1 MECLAENKFRNITW
15 PVCVDGNDELILQA
29 RLQPQIFSVVDIE
42 YPDPTSLNT
51 EEIIFAGELTATV
64 NNYQDTVR

>member
-1 MECLAENKFRNITW
+1 MECLPENQFRNITW
-15 PVCVDGNDELILQA
+15 PVCVDGNDELILQ
-29 RLQPQIFSVVDIE
+29 PQILSVVDIE
-42 YPDPTSLNT
+42 CPDPASLNT